1 MKKGIGLLLCT
12 PHVEERHL
20 PMLAAFAEMGYD
32 GVEIPVTGGDAAHYR
47 WLGDEV
53 RKLGLECTAVGFL
66 TAEEDPASADP
77 AVRARAVARV
87 GELAERAA
95 ILGADILAGPI
106 HEAYAHFPGPITPEE
121 LARAADSLAAGAD
134 RAAPHGVSLMIE
146 PLNRFESRLANT
158 IEQAAALVES
168 ATRSNLGVV
177 FDTHHAHLE
186 ADDLCASVAA
196 VGSHI
201 GHVQLSEN
209 HRGVP
214 GSGQI
219 NFQEVCASLKVEN
232 FDGWLVIEAFS
243 RIDPE
248 LGDLLHVW
256 RDLAADWQRVGKE
269 GLRVIEEAWG
279 SA

>member
-32 GVEIPVTGGDAAHYR
+32 GVEIPVSGGDAAHYR

-53 RKLGLECTAVGFL
+53 RKFGLECTAVGFL

-77 AVRARAVARV
+77 AVRRRAVARI

-106 HEAYAHFPGPITPEE
+106 HEAYAHFPGPITADE
-121 LARAADSLAAGAD
+121 LTRAVDSLAASAD
-134 RAAPHGVSLMIE
+134 RAANHAVSLMIE

-158 IEQAAALVES
+158 IEQAAALVQ
-168 ATRSNLGVV
+168 AADRPNLGVV

-186 ADDLCASVAA
+186 ASDVSASIAEVGAA
-196 VGSHI
+196 I

-214 GSGQI
+214 GTGQMD
-219 NFQEVCASLKVEN
+219 FQQVCADLKAEN

-248 LGDLLHVW
+248 LGNLLHVW
-256 RDLAADWQRVGKE
+256 RDLAHDWQLVGQK
-269 GLRVIEEAWG
+269 GLEVIESAWG
-279 SA
+279 ES